1 MNWDYATYEYFLS
14 AALLICAMF
23 GMGATLSAKDFLGV
37 LKAPKGLCLIIVMQ
51 IVVMPVIAIMLARI
65 FELPTGITVGM
76 VLVSA
81 LPGGL
86 FSNVLTFLGRG
97 NIALS
102 VSATAVC
109 TVGCLFSTVAVLKI
123 FAATELPDDF
133 SMPAGKILAEVGLC
147 LLLPLLLGMTLHR
160 AAPRLAPKVT
170 VFCLRASWV
179 MLVIIVS
186 AALLAG
192 RLDLTAYGWKSP
204 LVLILFGMIA
214 LWLSYAAAF
223 LFRLSIDDT
232 FTVGVEVVVR
242 NSHLGILLKAALF
255 SSSDTQ
261 HLEIADGVLYTVL
274 LYAGICLLITISEV
288 VAKRKKLGPVF
299 GRTRK
304 RNRLE

>member
-1 MNWDYATYEYFLS
+1 MYWDYAAYEYVLS

-23 GMGATLSAKDFLGV
+23 GMGATLNARDFLGV
-37 LKAPKGLCLIIVMQ
+37 IKSPQGLCLIVAMQ
-51 IVVMPVIAIMLARI
+51 IVVMPLVAIMLARF
-65 FELPTGITVGM
+65 FELPAGIAIGM

-97 NIALS
+97 NVALS
-102 VSATAVC
+102 VSATAVS
-109 TVGCLFSTVAVLKI
+109 TVGCLFTTVTVLKI

-133 SMPAGKILAEVGLC
+133 SMPAGRILAEVGLC
-147 LLLPLLLGMTLHR
+147 LLLPLLLGMVLHR
-160 AAPRLAPKVT
+160 TAPRLAPKAT
-170 VFCLRASWV
+170 MFCLRASWV
-179 MLVIIVS
+179 LLVIIVS

-204 LVLILFGMIA
+204 LVIVLFGMIA

-223 LFRLSIDDT
+223 FIRLSIDDS
-232 FTVGVEVVVR
+232 FTVAVEVVVR

-274 LYAGICLLITISEV
+274 LYAAVCLMITISEV
-288 VAKRKKLGPVF
+288 VAKRKMLGPVF
-299 GRTRK
+299 GRLRK
-304 RNRLE
+304 